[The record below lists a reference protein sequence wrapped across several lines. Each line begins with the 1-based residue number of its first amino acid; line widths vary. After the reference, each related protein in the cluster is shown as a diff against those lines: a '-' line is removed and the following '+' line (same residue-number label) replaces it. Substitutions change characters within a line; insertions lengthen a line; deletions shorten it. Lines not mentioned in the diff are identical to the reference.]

1 MKAKD
6 LRERTTE
13 HLKELEKQLNGEVFQ
28 ARFKNFTNRLNDTAT
43 IRKTRRDL
51 ARIKTILTQRLVQA
65 GAPASPAMCLSNT
78 SVVKPPTKSAATVS
92 VVAGAMAQPTLPSIS
107 RSISLF
113 SSTEYSIGNWRARSL
128 MNPLTE
134 RLIACPSVR
143 PRCCM

>member
-51 ARIKTILTQRLVQA
+51 ARIKTILTQRTALA
-65 GAPASPAMCLSNT
+65 GSPAA
-78 SVVKPPTKSAATVS
+78 SAT
-92 VVAGAMAQPTLPSIS
+92 GAEGGEKA
-107 RSISLF
+107 
-113 SSTEYSIGNWRARSL
+113 
-128 MNPLTE
+128 
-134 RLIACPSVR
+134 
-143 PRCCM
+143 